1 MQELSWKCALLER
14 ERAPFMLAAAE
25 GEGEEATLV
34 LEKMY
39 SGRGE
44 RMAAAVIWLSLHPSK
59 SRAPQEPRAALDS
72 ALRRPFRRA
81 RFSVA
86 MGEEGWRP
94 WV

>member
-1 MQELSWKCALLER
+1 MRAPTRERGLNVFSVQELSWKCALLER

-44 RMAAAVIWLSLHPSK
+44 RMAAAVIWLS
-59 SRAPQEPRAALDS
+59 
-72 ALRRPFRRA
+72 
-81 RFSVA
+81 
-86 MGEEGWRP
+86 
-94 WV
+94 